1 MQINSS
7 ETWWTWPR
15 TFGSLGLSVCNL
27 VVFFSSMPKT
37 VRSMNPHRKISGTW
51 VTSYYYLHH
60 SSSNW
65 ITIPGNSANSFWT
78 NLSSVSPFCSANV
91 ACTNNPIR
99 LIFLKHTLIGSTLWF
114 KSFNYSPS
122 KNNLQIPLSGLR
134 PPGSGSYLFF
144 FFSGLW
150 LMMSFSTIPLS
161 KFPSRTLCAQHKAA
175 SLIFF
180 IHMTAL
186 IASLWLDTSEASFKT
201 HVKLCLFLK
210 AFAEHPSMKQ
220 LSLNPTVNTVGKPQL
235 LDILLLIML
244 K

>member
-15 TFGSLGLSVCNL
+15 IFGSLGLSVCNL

-37 VRSMNPHRKISGTW
+37 VHSMNPHRKISGTW

-65 ITIPGNSANSFWT
+65 IIIPGNSANSFWT
-78 NLSSVSPFCSANV
+78 NLSSVSPFSSANV
-91 ACTNNPIR
+91 ASTNNPIR

-144 FFSGLW
+144 FFFFRVMTHDVFLHYPTFKVSITHSVCSTQGCFFNLLYPYDCPYSISLTRYLW
-150 LMMSFSTIPLS
+150 S
-161 KFPSRTLCAQHKAA
+161 
-175 SLIFF
+175 
-180 IHMTAL
+180 
-186 IASLWLDTSEASFKT
+186 
-201 HVKLCLFLK
+201 
-210 AFAEHPSMKQ
+210 
-220 LSLNPTVNTVGKPQL
+220 
-235 LDILLLIML
+235 IL
-244 K
+244 